1 MIPTKINNLFS
12 FIDFLH
18 SNIEHYRQYNVRVK
32 QIFELVTLRNKHKG
46 NNYYD
51 QVKYKKLDNEIK
63 NKRDEYQSEITSII
77 KAKGKEYEVFIDDQQ
92 KKVYCYDDDI
102 VQLKENTEPK
112 DLYII
117 IEYESKYLEFR
128 NGTNKWDFF
137 DLDMHFRN
145 LDEIAIDIF
154 KYYSKDKRK
163 LNTLRIKPYN
173 QNNDNLFWLDFN
185 FYKYVKYDTSLLT
198 TKNYAFTTIIND
210 KDQNGNPIKYQILNP
225 FINEIIIVG
234 FNTHPDKSLKI
245 KVENVKAISKKD
257 KTTLSQIE
265 IENFKK
271 QKDEPSQK
279 EISRHLLECFKK
291 GHKEGLNYF
300 KKDLEPTYKQM
311 YILNPD
317 NLKKVFIDDLF
328 YNEYG
333 LQTQKIT
340 LDQYKRNKPIL
351 FNHVNFYKDGYLNGI
366 LHSFIDFIK
375 DKTILKKE
383 VEAFDKK
390 ESLKENYKPDYHKQD
405 KKQMEF
411 KDFFIEKTTSL
422 QIKKLK
428 EFSKGFNSKKSAIFI
443 DLLYNEFEVLNVF
456 KGNKKGQSPKDFSNL
471 FNTETYSGLNA
482 FQQKNNTEG
491 KILVYKHRDQV
502 EFKQMKRQLNTI
514 LKQV

>member
-32 QIFELVTLRNKHKG
+32 QIFELVTLRNKHQG

-137 DLDMHFRN
+137 DLDMHFRD

-210 KDQNGNPIKYQILNP
+210 EDQNGNSIKYQILNP
-225 FINEIIIVG
+225 FIHEIIIVG

-245 KVENVKAISKKD
+245 EVENVKAISKKD

-271 QKDEPSQK
+271 QTDEPSQK

-390 ESLKENYKPDYHKQD
+390 EYLKENYKPDNHKKEN
-405 KKQMEF
+405 KKEKLNFDPKQFNKKGVKLFEYL
-411 KDFFIEKTTSL
+411 IENYAELTKTRGL
-422 QIKKLK
+422 KKKLSNLWHFMK
-428 EFSKGFNSKKSAIFI
+428 NDNSKKDSYKF
-443 DLLYNEFEVLNVF
+443 YFT
-456 KGNKKGQSPKDFSNL
+456 KD
-471 FNTETYSGLNA
+471 E
-482 FQQKNNTEG
+482 
-491 KILVYKHRDQV
+491 YKAY
-502 EFKQMKRQLNTI
+502 I
-514 LKQV
+514 LKEYKIKITNTDKSPNKYAESDLPQLKNHVIQFEDLKKTE